1 MAIKHRILDREKVLA
16 AARVMVTRDGIRE
29 LTFQTLAKE
38 LNIRS
43 QSLYNYFSNL
53 DAVIEALGTYIKN
66 SLNKSVA
73 LLAKTPFALLR
84 KPRIAISN
92 SNNHWMKL
100 FTLCIIFQ
108 KAVHLFRQPAM

>member
-53 DAVIEALGTYIKN
+53 DAVIEALGTEFMH
-66 SLNKSVA
+66 KSVA

>member
-53 DAVIEALGTYIKN
+53 DAVIEALGTEFMHNLHQELIEQVSGIAGKD
-66 SLNKSVA
+66 A
-73 LLAKTPFALLR
+73 IRTFAH
-84 KPRIAISN
+84 

-100 FTLCIIFQ
+100 FTLCSIFQ

>member
-53 DAVIEALGTYIKN
+53 M
-66 SLNKSVA
+66 
-73 LLAKTPFALLR
+73 P
-84 KPRIAISN
+84 
-92 SNNHWMKL
+92 
-100 FTLCIIFQ
+100 
-108 KAVHLFRQPAM
+108 